1 MKEAAGEANM
11 TVITIVLIA
20 IVLAVGTL
28 IVTGLMNGSGR
39 SSACTAAGG
48 TWKGNKCCKDS
59 ECSGTYTC
67 LKYSNTTSGHNAG
80 EWYCK

>member
-28 IVTGLMNGSGR
+28 IVNSMMNSTKR
-39 SSACTAAGG
+39 SSACSACGG
-48 TWKGNKCCKDS
+48 SWANGACTDA
-59 ECSGTYTC
+59 SGANVDYSSC
-67 LKYSNTTSGHNAG
+67 LDDDG
-80 EWYCK
+80 E